1 MAAGNILLQ
10 ANDSKIANIVFE
22 EGASGNMSVTV
33 PKEGGT
39 LANESY
45 VDTAINTVLGNVS
58 TTELGYL
65 DGVTSAIQTQID
77 TKQTAAQVTAA
88 ITAQKASSTVYG
100 VAKISVSGSTLT
112 ITTI

>member
-10 ANDSKIANIVFE
+10 ANDSKVANIVFE
-22 EGASGNMSVTV
+22 DGASGNMSVTV

-39 LANESY
+39 LANEAY
-45 VDTAINTVLGNVS
+45 VNT
-58 TTELGYL
+58 
-65 DGVTSAIQTQID
+65 
-77 TKQTAAQVTAA
+77 TAAPAVHTHTAANITDLAAA

-112 ITTI
+112 ITTT